1 MNVGV
6 VGIGKMGRPIAGRL
20 FAAGHHVALCNR
32 SDNAGVQTLREQGA
46 IVHKSPADLAA
57 SCEVVLTALPTE
69 DTVRQVYSEMSAVAS
84 SGQIYA
90 DHSTVSPGLNRHCAD
105 ILAKQGAGFLDA
117 PVSGGPA
124 GAEAG
129 TLTVMVGGDEA
140 TFNRALPVFEA
151 FGGKIRLCGGV
162 GAGKTTLLRAIAA
175 DIPRHERLV
184 TIEDSLELGLAVH
197 TMAAAEAAA
206 FAVQLGAD
214 LGTVQ
219 DVIGTS
225 FGSSAMLLRDLP
237 RFIARDFSPATPVGL
252 IAKDL
257 SIIHTEAK
265 DAGVPLLLGGLVEQY
280 YLEAGARGWNAEDMA
295 ALVKFWD
302 RQA

>member
-1 MNVGV
+1 MKIGV
-6 VGIGKMGRPIAGRL
+6 VGIGKMGRPIAARL
-20 FAAGHHVALCNR
+20 IAAGHDVAICNR
-32 SDNAGVQTLREQGA
+32 SDNAGVKALREGGA
-46 IVHKSPADLAA
+46 TVLGTPAELAA
-57 SCEVVLTALPTE
+57 QTEVVLTALPTE
-69 DTVRQVYSEMSAVAS
+69 DTVERVYDDMAAVAS
-84 SGQIYA
+84 NGQLYA
-90 DHSTVSPGLNRHCAD
+90 DHSTVSPGLNRHCAE

-162 GAGKTTLLRAIAA
+162 GAGQVIK
-175 DIPRHERLV
+175 LV
-184 TIEDSLELGLAVH
+184 NQYLVAVH
-197 TMAAAEAAA
+197 TMAASEATA
-206 FAVQLGAD
+206 FALQLGAD

-225 FGSSAMLLRDLP
+225 FGSSAMLLRNLP

-257 SIIHTEAK
+257 SIIHSEAQE
-265 DAGVPLLLGGLVEQY
+265 AGVPLLLGGLVEQY
-280 YLEAGARGWNAEDMA
+280 YLEAKARGWTGEDMA

-302 RQA
+302 RQAQ

>member
-162 GAGKTTLLRAIAA
+162 GAGQVIK
-175 DIPRHERLV
+175 LV
-184 TIEDSLELGLAVH
+184 NQYLVAVH

>member
-6 VGIGKMGRPIAGRL
+6 VGIGKMGRPIAARL
-20 FAAGHHVALCNR
+20 IAAGHQVAICNR

-46 IVHKSPADLAA
+46 IVHASPADLAA
-57 SCEVVLTALPTE
+57 ASEVVLTALPTE
-69 DTVRQVYSEMSAVAS
+69 DTVRQVYAEMSAVAS

-105 ILAKQGAGFLDA
+105 ILASHGAGFLDA

-129 TLTVMVGGDEA
+129 TLTVMVGGDES
-140 TFNRALPVFEA
+140 TFNRAIPVFEA
-151 FGGKIRLCGGV
+151 FGGKVRLCGGV
-162 GAGKTTLLRAIAA
+162 GAGQVIK
-175 DIPRHERLV
+175 LV
-184 TIEDSLELGLAVH
+184 NQYLVAVH
-197 TMAAAEAAA
+197 TLAASEAAA

-219 DVIGTS
+219 EVIGTS
-225 FGSSAMLLRDLP
+225 FGSSAMLLRDIP

-265 DAGVPLLLGGLVEQY
+265 DAGVPLLIGGLVEQY

-302 RQA
+302 REDE

>member
-20 FAAGHHVALCNR
+20 IAAGHHLAICNR
-32 SDNAGVQTLREQGA
+32 TDNAGVQTLREQGA
-46 IVHKSPADLAA
+46 TVHTTPADLAA
-57 SCEVVLTALPTE
+57 SCDVVLTALPTE
-69 DTVRQVYSEMSAVAS
+69 DTVRQVYTEMSAVAS

-90 DHSTVSPGLNRHCAD
+90 DHSTVSPGLNRQCAEV
-105 ILAKQGAGFLDA
+105 LAKQGAGFLDA

-140 TFNRALPVFEA
+140 TFNRAVPVLEA

-162 GAGKTTLLRAIAA
+162 GAGQVIK
-175 DIPRHERLV
+175 LV
-184 TIEDSLELGLAVH
+184 NQYLVAVH
-197 TMAAAEAAA
+197 TMAASEAAA

-257 SIIHTEAK
+257 SIIHSEAK

>member
-20 FAAGHHVALCNR
+20 IVAGHRVAICNR
-32 SDNAGVQTLREQGA
+32 SDNPGVEMLREQGA
-46 IVHKSPADLAA
+46 TVRTTPADLAA
-57 SCEVVLTALPTE
+57 SCEMVLTALPTE
-69 DTVRQVYSEMSAVAS
+69 DTVRQVYAEMSDVAS

-162 GAGKTTLLRAIAA
+162 GAGQVIK
-175 DIPRHERLV
+175 LV
-184 TIEDSLELGLAVH
+184 NQYLVAVH
-197 TMAAAEAAA
+197 TMAASEAAA

-302 RQA
+302 RQD